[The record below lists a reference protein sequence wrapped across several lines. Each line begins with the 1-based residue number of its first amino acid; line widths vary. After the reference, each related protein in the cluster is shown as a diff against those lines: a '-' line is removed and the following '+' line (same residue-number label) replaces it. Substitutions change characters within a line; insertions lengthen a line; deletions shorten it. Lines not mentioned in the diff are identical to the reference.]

1 MQQEASKEKP
11 VKKKKI
17 RAWTEAAR
25 IVLELHPHT
34 PMSHKEIF
42 SEICTRGLKDASS
55 PASLACLNAMLHAHS
70 RGPEAI
76 FYRVFGATSVFGLKS
91 DIPSSAVS
99 MEVDEDSGPET
110 EDSESGVVSF
120 VRDRK
125 KAKVLYVK
133 LPGNFRSGKGLSPDP
148 VANGEP
154 NVLLPMANGACS
166 AVELGRDVLP
176 SALSYG
182 GVRHSMRQQ
191 KRANACLDFSEQ
203 RSVACAP
210 VTVQRSSARVAAKS
224 VGTAQQ
230 LSAADRPQTMSEILA
245 SLPGLGLKPH
255 KRSSRKL
262 SMTAQIAETRK
273 GLVDLETPD
282 SILVNTNIKD
292 LLTRHTLSLLPP
304 LYQYRLVQLL
314 PAADRCAWDA
324 SSVVR
329 LSGSALSNEFFA
341 RACQEWRERLADG
354 ELTHESRLRARAE
367 RERASRLDPWKVANF
382 EDVWGHR
389 LPSEERLASLSLT
402 PGPLAVPSAKGAHK
416 SGRPLRRG
424 ASAHRTSPSRPA
436 PVSRGR
442 CPARH
447 AVRGKASLKRAA
459 AARRA
464 VESPVAK
471 RLKEVPSPSPAT
483 PGVEPLAAANEA
495 PAATDQAEDE
505 PEVVLLAVP
514 EAPVSPPH
522 AASSRLEEEPPLCIT
537 PEVPS
542 VAPGSANTPGPSDE
556 PSEGPCLDEELETLS
571 AEQLLLR
578 VYDETDVKSDGPDED
593 PDAKYDDADLHKYAE
608 CTEELVV
615 TPAPVVAPETCG
627 YDVLS
632 EDGVAAEVAVTVE
645 AAVASE
651 EDDEELVRVA
661 EPMPEVCATNLLP
674 PPAAEEVVVVAEEE
688 EEEEEVML
696 VTTVEHD
703 APVILATAEGV
714 PLVEGLLQTEDVLV
728 LGAGEEVA
736 PPGHALDHVALEVVA
751 QEEPPLEAQVVEV
764 EEVPLELD
772 IADPTIAM
780 PRLPWVFQEPARP
793 EPRSATPE
801 PAVSLQRTAQAP
813 RPSSVPL
820 VVSEGRAARPS
831 SAPLVVPEGGVALRA
846 VRKSLSCKDL
856 LALQRQGASAV
867 CISLEPLAA
876 TTVAR
881 LVPTAAAGNGRRP
894 APDGRGTG
902 DGACGCNLR
911 AMAVC
916 RKCGAFCHDGCI
928 GPSRLCV
935 TCLIR

>member
-25 IVLELHPHT
+25 IVLELHPRT

-76 FYRVFGATSVFGLKS
+76 FYRVFGAASVFGLKS

-99 MEVDEDSGPET
+99 MEVDEDSGPEA
-110 EDSESGVVSF
+110 EDAESGVVSF

-133 LPGNFRSGKGLSPDP
+133 LPGNFRPAKGLSPDP
-148 VANGEP
+148 MVNGEP
-154 NVLLPMANGACS
+154 DIVPPIANGACT
-166 AVELGRDVLP
+166 AMDPPNLG
-176 SALSYG
+176 YG

-191 KRANACLDFSEQ
+191 KRANACLDFADQ
-203 RSVACAP
+203 RSVASAP
-210 VTVQRSSARVAAKS
+210 VAAQRSSARVAAKS
-224 VGTAQQ
+224 GGLAQAM
-230 LSAADRPQTMSEILA
+230 LAADRPQTMREILA

-282 SILVNTNIKD
+282 SILVNTNIKASVRCCSTMTALFREHYVKVLAGLQFATFYHIKR
-292 LLTRHTLSLLPP
+292 LLRSSSEYRGCCENLRWRSRGSNAHPPILNQAKQYSKSTSSAQTPWRPCHAVLPCHTR
-304 LYQYRLVQLL
+304 
-314 PAADRCAWDA
+314 
-324 SSVVR
+324 
-329 LSGSALSNEFFA
+329 
-341 RACQEWRERLADG
+341 
-354 ELTHESRLRARAE
+354 
-367 RERASRLDPWKVANF
+367 
-382 EDVWGHR
+382 R

-402 PGPLAVPSAKGAHK
+402 PGPLVVPSTKGARK
-416 SGRPLRRG
+416 SGRPLRRS
-424 ASAHRTSPSRPA
+424 AAHRTSPSRPTPVRPSQPRLVLRRAQRSASSTLGTRLPTESSA
-436 PVSRGR
+436 PPLVLRR
-442 CPARH
+442 
-447 AVRGKASLKRAA
+447 ASEKD
-459 AARRA
+459 AARQT
-464 VESPVAK
+464 K
-471 RLKEVPSPSPAT
+471 
-483 PGVEPLAAANEA
+483 AAHAL
-495 PAATDQAEDE
+495 QARDRG
-505 PEVVLLAVP
+505 P
-514 EAPVSPPH
+514 
-522 AASSRLEEEPPLCIT
+522 
-537 PEVPS
+537 VPS

-556 PSEGPCLDEELETLS
+556 PSEGPCLNEELENLS

-578 VYDETDVKSDGPDED
+578 VYDETDVKSDGPDEEL
-593 PDAKYDDADLHKYAE
+593 DAKYDDPDEARYEEA
-608 CTEELVV
+608 TEKSDVA
-615 TPAPVVAPETCG
+615 TPEPVLTCG

-632 EDGVAAEVAVTVE
+632 EDGVAAEVAVQEDTIVD
-645 AAVASE
+645 AAMLSE
-651 EDDEELVRVA
+651 EDDEELTRVA
-661 EPMPEVCATNLLP
+661 PPEERAASPLVP
-674 PPAAEEVVVVAEEE
+674 PVVEEVVVGAEGD
-688 EEEEEVML
+688 EEEEVML
-696 VTTVEHD
+696 VTTVDHD
-703 APVILATAEGV
+703 APVILTTAEGV

-751 QEEPPLEAQVVEV
+751 
-764 EEVPLELD
+764 EEVSVTSD
-772 IADPTIAM
+772 ATVVV
-780 PRLPWVFQEPARP
+780 PRPPWVFQEPARP

-801 PAVSLQRTAQAP
+801 PATLQRTAQAA
-813 RPSSVPL
+813 RPSSAPL
-820 VVSEGRAARPS
+820 VISEGRVARPS
-831 SAPLVVPEGGVALRA
+831 SAPLVVPEGTVALRA

-881 LVPTAAAGNGRRP
+881 LVPVVAAGNGRRP
-894 APDGRGTG
+894 GPEGQATADA
-902 DGACGCNLR
+902 ACGCNLR
-911 AMAVC
+911 AMAIC

>member
-1 MQQEASKEKP
+1 MEL
-11 VKKKKI
+11 
-17 RAWTEAAR
+17 
-25 IVLELHPHT
+25 VLELHPHT

-110 EDSESGVVSF
+110 EDSESGV
-120 VRDRK
+120 
-125 KAKVLYVK
+125 
-133 LPGNFRSGKGLSPDP
+133 PP
-148 VANGEP
+148 
-154 NVLLPMANGACS
+154 
-166 AVELGRDVLP
+166 
-176 SALSYG
+176 ALSYG

-210 VTVQRSSARVAAKS
+210 VAVQRSSARVAAKS

-245 SLPGLGLKPH
+245 SLPGLGL
-255 KRSSRKL
+255 
-262 SMTAQIAETRK
+262 
-273 GLVDLETPD
+273 
-282 SILVNTNIKD
+282 KD

-424 ASAHRTSPSRPA
+424 ASAHRTSPSRPT

-464 VESPVAK
+464 AESPAAK

-483 PGVEPLAAANEA
+483 PGVEPLVAANEA
-495 PAATDQAEDE
+495 PAATDQVEDE
-505 PEVVLLAVP
+505 PQVVLVAEP
-514 EAPVSPPH
+514 EAPASPPH
-522 AASSRLEEEPPLCIT
+522 GASSRLEEEPLLCIT

-593 PDAKYDDADLHKYAE
+593 PDAKYDDADLHKYVE
-608 CTEELVV
+608 CAEELVV
-615 TPAPVVAPETCG
+615 TPAPIVTSEPCG

-661 EPMPEVCATNLLP
+661 EPMPEVRAMSPLP
-674 PPAAEEVVVVAEEE
+674 PPAVEEVVVMAEEEE

-801 PAVSLQRTAQAP
+801 PAVSLQRTAQVP

-911 AMAVC
+911 AMAIC